1 MKNIQTEKNGKS
13 ILIVE
18 DDRDLA
24 ESMNM
29 YLELEGYQVTTA
41 TNAISCYVELYNSTF
56 DLDLLDLSLPDQD
69 GLILARYLR
78 NNTQT
83 AIMVLSARST
93 IEDRRMG
100 YDAGAHVFI
109 AKPVDF
115 GELSGSIAALLDSM
129 GKDSQT
135 QQTAETEPQEERW
148 LMLRS
153 DWDLV
158 SPSGAHA
165 RLTAKEWDLLVALSA
180 RCNKMVSRES
190 ILKTLGYT
198 NNEYGHRSLESI
210 LYRLRKKT
218 SDMGA
223 NPIKT
228 FHGNGYGFMAPL
240 VVI

>member
-24 ESMNM
+24 ESMSI

-56 DLDLLDLSLPDQD
+56 DLALLDLSLPDQD
-69 GLILARYLR
+69 GLVLVRYLR
-78 NNTQT
+78 ANTPT
-83 AIMVLSARST
+83 AIMALSARST
-93 IEDRRMG
+93 IDDRRMG

-115 GELSGSIAALLDSM
+115 KELVQSIAALLDSM
-129 GKDSQT
+129 ANDSQT
-135 QQTAETEPQEERW
+135 REVAETEPQEEPW

-158 SPSGAHA
+158 SPSGSHTH
-165 RLTAKEWDLLVALSA
+165 LTAKERDLIILFSA
-180 RCNKMVSRES
+180 RCNEMISREK
-190 ILKTLGYT
+190 ILKALGYT

-218 SDMGA
+218 SDTGT